1 MTTEWTS
8 EDLLS
13 ASVGPLLLRYYEFYY
28 QKLSSLPEEVIL
40 ARAPRP
46 SSACKRSPRRPLTL
60 FPTGD
65 PSARATPVLGMQ
77 VLTTKPPHPL
87 PHR

>member
-8 EDLLS
+8 DDLLS
-13 ASVGPLLLRYYEFYY
+13 ASVGPLLLLRYYEFYY

-40 ARAPRP
+40 AREPSS
-46 SSACKRSPRRPLTL
+46 SSACKCSPRR
-60 FPTGD
+60 
-65 PSARATPVLGMQ
+65 S
-77 VLTTKPPHPL
+77 HPL